1 MKQKVKRD
9 CVEAS
14 VLLLSALK
22 WVLLSVI
29 VGIVV
34 GFATTGFLMLIDFG
48 DVNAKKW
55 PYYFLLMPLAFYLSS
70 LLIVKLAPD
79 AEGHGT
85 EKVIEAVHKRC
96 GDIDVKVVPV
106 KLIATFITLTFGGS
120 AGKEGPCAQI
130 GAGIAS
136 SVSKLFKMEGIDKKR
151 FVICGISAGFAG
163 VFGTPIAGAIFAAEV
178 LYVGKFSYIVLL
190 PSLISSYVSCM
201 ISRLMGMKYLTYSIP
216 FSPQNEVLGVL
227 SMLIF
232 GVFIGIVAIIFIR
245 VLHII
250 EESIGKIN
258 MYKPYKGILGGL
270 FLILIVYVTKSK
282 DYIGLGS
289 YMIDGSISGQEVSF
303 FAFLIKMITTS
314 VTLGSGGSGGILT
327 PVFYIGATAGNA
339 WAQIINSNIAVYSSI
354 GMVAFLAACANT
366 PIAAI
371 IIAMELF
378 GLEIAPYA
386 AVACAVSYLVVG
398 HKGVYPSQVL
408 AMSKTPS
415 LDLEANCELKDIN
428 KVKIKNKYRA
438 FEKVAKKLESKT
450 ESKKRA

>member
-9 CVEAS
+9 CIEVS

-22 WVLLSVI
+22 WILLSVI
-29 VGIVV
+29 VGVIV
-34 GFATTGFLMLIDFG
+34 GFATTVFLKLIDFG
-48 DVNAKKW
+48 DTNTRKW
-55 PYYFLLMPLAFYLSS
+55 SYYFLLMPLAFYLSS
-70 LLIVKLAPD
+70 LLIVKFAPD

-96 GDIDVKVVPV
+96 GDIDIKVVPV
-106 KLIATFITLTFGGS
+106 KLVATLITLSFGGS

-136 SVSKLFKMEGIDKKR
+136 KVSKLLKMEGIDKKR

-201 ISRLMGMKYLTYSIP
+201 ISKLMGMEYLTYDIS
-216 FSPQNEVLGVL
+216 FSPQNEVSAIL
-227 SMLIF
+227 SMIIF
-232 GVFIGIVAIIFIR
+232 GIFVGFVAVVFIRI
-245 VLHII
+245 LHII
-250 EESIGKIN
+250 EEYISKIN
-258 MYKPYKGILGGL
+258 IYKPYKGILGGI
-270 FLILIVYVTKSK
+270 FLILIVYITKSK
-282 DYIGLGS
+282 DYIGLGTH
-289 YMIDGSISGQEVSF
+289 IIGNSISGHEVSL
-303 FAFLIKMITTS
+303 FAFLVKIITTS

-327 PVFYIGATAGNA
+327 PVFYIGATVGNT

-354 GMVAFLAACANT
+354 GMVAFLSACANT

-378 GLEIAPYA
+378 NLEIAPYA

-398 HKGVYPSQVL
+398 HKGVYPSQIL

-415 LDLEANCELKDIN
+415 LDFDGNCELKDIN
-428 KVKIKNKYRA
+428 ELRVKNKSCA
-438 FEKVAKKLESKT
+438 FNRVAKKIEAKVG
-450 ESKKRA
+450 K